1 MKLKNK
7 MVTAKKKVS
16 AKKKPARQTEKVAA
30 GKRVTASKQE
40 DTVKIA
46 AITKTT
52 AKQDKEAEERQ
63 KLRIRVR
70 AYDHKI
76 LDISIKQ
83 IVDTVLRCGA
93 ELEGPIPLPTEVR
106 KYTVNRSSFVH
117 KNARE
122 QFEMRIHKRLIDIL
136 NPGPKIIDALTNLNL
151 PAGVDIEVKMS

>member
-1 MKLKNK
+1 
-7 MVTAKKKVS
+7 MVTAKKTAT
-16 AKKKPARQTEKVAA
+16 AKKKPAAA
-30 GKRVTASKQE
+30 KLTASKKVAVRKSE
-40 DTVKIA
+40 DAVKIA
-46 AITKTT
+46 AITKPT
-52 AKQDKEAEERQ
+52 AKQDKEAEEGQ

-76 LDISIKQ
+76 LDISVKQ

-122 QFEMRIHKRLIDIL
+122 QFEMRTHKRLIDIL

-151 PAGVDIEVKMS
+151 PAGVDIEVKMI